1 MLTIDSSNK
10 YFVKL
15 KTATDVVGVFTEH
28 VAGYSVSGD
37 TARIHVMGGD
47 PITLTNLS
55 DKDIKLFI
63 EEFFE

>member
-10 YFVKL
+10 YFIKL
-15 KTATDVVGVFTEH
+15 KTPTVVVGVFTEH
-28 VAGYSVSGD
+28 VTGYTVSDD

-55 DKDIKLFI
+55 PNDIELFI

>member
-1 MLTIDSSNK
+1 MMTIDSGNK